1 MNTVTS
7 VHDTVRRSFRLY
19 LAMTVRSV
27 NIGVRVLV
35 VVVVVGLGCCVCYCG
50 SDDTLE

>member
-7 VHDTVRRSFRLY
+7 VHDTVRRFRLY
-19 LAMTVRSV
+19 LAMIVRSV

-35 VVVVVGLGCCVCYCG
+35 VVVVVGVGCCVCYCG